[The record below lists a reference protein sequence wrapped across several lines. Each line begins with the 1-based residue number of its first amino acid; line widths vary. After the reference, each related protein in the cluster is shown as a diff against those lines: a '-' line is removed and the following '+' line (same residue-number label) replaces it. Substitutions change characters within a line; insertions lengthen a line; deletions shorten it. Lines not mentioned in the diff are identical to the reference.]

1 MLKNCNAKQKVQV
14 LDKIRDMYSG
24 NIAEYVIKED
34 YRFEKMMEMLHRCN
48 IVAKANS
55 NLIEQ

>member
-34 YRFEKMMEMLHRCN
+34 ERFERMMEMLHRCN
-48 IVAKANS
+48 TVAKANS
-55 NLIEQ
+55 NLIE